1 MTFVRLSFRD
11 YFQTF
16 FFLFFFFA
24 SDVSF
29 HARVKR
35 VWNILRNG
43 KNLETASLVRLKQR
57 EQNSNYPDRR
67 RIFAS
72 KEVAS
77 LVRWRVL
84 RKRIEEE
91 TKLKIICF
99 FAPNTLVASDYFY
112 LLVELIANYLSKI
125 RGSYEEF
132 E

>member
-1 MTFVRLSFRD
+1 MKIISSFTRIGASRSEIISKLSF
-11 YFQTF
+11 FSL
-16 FFLFFFFA
+16 FFLSFFLQ

-29 HARVKR
+29 HTRVER
-35 VWNILRNG
+35 VWNILRYG

-72 KEVAS
+72 KELAF
-77 LVRWRVL
+77 LARWRVL

-112 LLVELIANYLSKI
+112 LSRFQRRI
-125 RGSYEEF
+125 
-132 E
+132 